1 MDFYDKPPEVF
12 FSKPNKGAEWNS
24 SSTNGGMKH
33 FPCFGRFNKND
44 DFPSYIQHMH
54 EYAAHVT
61 FRVWG
66 IPSPTCFPAASLVGL
81 EEMEKNKAFSG
92 LVGYFLV
99 LLVNLM
105 NLYIYPPVNKHSNGN
120 SPSWIGNTSSNG
132 GFSIAMLVYRRV
144 YTYIFSD
151 LLQGAMS
158 DSVWLLIIQQT
169 AILFRL
175 FRAEN
180 LQKCQWQ
187 SLAQYQCWSKGIGPT
202 WWEKKRASWLAE
214 AACHRLLSKWQ
225 PAFCYQWG
233 LFAPPAHLISLG
245 QDGMAINAPGN

>member
-1 MDFYDKPPEVF
+1 MKQQL
-12 FSKPNKGAEWNS
+12 NNS
-24 SSTNGGMKH
+24 GMKH
-33 FPCFGRFNKND
+33 SQPFPCFGRFNKND

-54 EYAAHVT
+54 EYAAHVS
-61 FRVWG
+61 FVYG
-66 IPSPTCFPAASLVGL
+66 GSLHQLVSRL
-81 EEMEKNKAFSG
+81 LVSSAWKKMEKNEAFSG

-105 NLYIYPPVNKHSNGN
+105 NLYIYIYPPVNKHSNGK

-144 YTYIFSD
+144 YIYIFSD

-158 DSVWLLIIQQT
+158 DKVWLLIIQQT
-169 AILFRL
+169 AILFRF